1 MTTYSINAKRSLHYT
16 LDMNKEIR
24 ASEESYTKLV
34 ALTDG
39 ARIGEST
46 FSNKFMVS
54 SGENKYEH
62 FE

>member
-46 FSNKFMVS
+46 YSN
-54 SGENKYEH
+54 
-62 FE
+62 